1 MITAKEAMNK
11 VLTSQGY
18 KWPIR
23 VKDYDDQHYVC
34 EALPEV
40 GKLAVGSQTT
50 FGVDKNTGEVT
61 AFMLNDHN
69 NLDRYLNA
77 KTIETY

>member
-23 VKDYDDQHYVC
+23 VKDYDKQHYVC

-40 GKLAVGSQTT
+40 GKLAIGAQTT

-69 NLDRYLNA
+69 NLDFYIKA
-77 KTIETY
+77 VTVETY

>member
-11 VLTSQGY
+11 VLKSEGY

-23 VKDYDDQHYVC
+23 VKDYDNEYYVC

-40 GKLAVGSQTT
+40 GKLSIGTQTT
-50 FGVDKNTGEVT
+50 FGVDKETGEVT
-61 AFMLNDHN
+61 AFMLNNRDCLN
-69 NLDRYLNA
+69 RYVNA
-77 KTIETY
+77 KTVETY